1 MGNLS
6 FLVTYV
12 NSCTSGKL
20 GVADCSVVWQ
30 LGVIVLLLVLA
41 VAALIALRLH
51 ARFNTPAG

>member
-6 FLVTYV
+6 FLITYV

-20 GVADCSVVWQ
+20 AIADCSVVWQ

-41 VAALIALRLH
+41 VSALIALRLH
-51 ARFNTPAG
+51 SRFHTPAA